1 MQLYDILTFL
11 AIARTHSIT
20 AAAQELF
27 ISQST
32 ATHRLKSL
40 ENELGTTL
48 IYRKQGQRG
57 IELTPK
63 GEAFIP
69 IAERWS
75 ELLSETELWQ
85 DSPVVTDLNIGGLET
100 INTYIIFPIIKSFI
114 KNSQKPIRLRTRSK
128 ANLELYNLME
138 SKELDIAFVTENF
151 NLPNL
156 PAKILYKED
165 YVVLCPRNSELDENS
180 LIVPSQL
187 DAENEIILTWSKSFL
202 AWHDE
207 NFHRTNTKQLIL
219 DILPLAIEFLKDGSH
234 WMTVPETIAYT
245 LAKEFDMCIYRYKNP
260 PPPRICYKITR
271 NHLAPAKKQLIQD
284 LEESIDEYIRNHP
297 AFSSCMNE

>member
-1 MQLYDILTFL
+1 MQLYDIVTFL
-11 AIARTHSIT
+11 SIARTHSIT

-69 IAERWS
+69 IADRWS
-75 ELLSETELWQ
+75 ALLSETQLWQ

-114 KNSQKPIRLRTRSK
+114 KNSPKTIRLKTRSK
-128 ANLELYNLME
+128 ANRELYNLME
-138 SKELDIAFVTENF
+138 NKELDIAFVTENY

-156 PAKILYKED
+156 PATMLYKED
-165 YVVLCPRNSELDENS
+165 YVVLYPRSKELDES
-180 LIVPSQL
+180 GLIVPSQL
-187 DAENEIILTWSKSFL
+187 NAENEIVLTWSKTFL

-207 NFHRTNTKQLIL
+207 NFHRTSTKQLII
-219 DILPLAIEFLKDGSH
+219 DILPLAMEFLKVKSH
-234 WMTVPETIAYT
+234 WMTMPETIAYT

-271 NHLAPAKKQLIQD
+271 GHLTPAKQELIQD
-284 LEESIDEYIRNHP
+284 LEESIDEYIRTHP
-297 AFSSCMNE
+297 VFNS